1 MRIRSLWVVLGLAL
15 VLPSV
20 ALAQGRAPR
29 EIASPIT
36 DRFAVRGIYYQ
47 PSLTT
52 EARFDSDA
60 GTPGTLFSGEQDLGL
75 DDEANQGRMEL
86 MLRMKDRHR
95 VRIDYLK
102 LDRYGENTLT
112 RPIVYRNTTYATND
126 RVLSDF
132 NVRMLGLTYAFSALR
147 REKFEIGVGLGLH
160 IVEAQA
166 ASEVRARNV
175 NEEGSGVG
183 ILPTLAVDGTW
194 RISSRWALTGR
205 AQYLEVSAADIEGT
219 FADYH
224 VDVQYRWRRNLAIG
238 LGWSKLTL
246 DVDVTSN
253 DLPGLVNIDAAGPEL
268 FFRVSF

>member
-1 MRIRSLWVVLGLAL
+1 MTCQPAPWALCL
-15 VLPSV
+15 VLCVPA
-20 ALAQGRAPR
+20 ALAAPTR
-29 EIASPIT
+29 EAQSIASPIT
-36 DRFAVRGIYYQ
+36 DRFALRGIYFQ

-52 EARFDSDA
+52 EGRFDGDA
-60 GTPGTLFSGEQDLGL
+60 GTPGTPFSGEDDLGL

-86 MLRMKDRHR
+86 MLRMRERHR

-112 RPIVYRNTTYATND
+112 RPIAYRNTTYFTGD

-132 NVRMLGLTYAFSALR
+132 NVRMLGLTYTRSILR
-147 REKFEIGVGLGLH
+147 RERFELGLGLGLH
-160 IVEAQA
+160 LLEAA
-166 ASEVRARNV
+166 ANAEVRARNV
-175 NEEGSGVG
+175 SEEGSGVG
-183 ILPTLAVDGTW
+183 VLPTLAVDGSW

-205 AQYLEVSAADIEGT
+205 AQYLSVSSTDVDGR

-224 VDVQYRWRRNLAIG
+224 VDVQYRWRPNLAVG

-246 DVDVTSN
+246 DVEISDS
-253 DLPGLVNIDAAGPEL
+253 DLPGRVALASAGPEI

>member
-1 MRIRSLWVVLGLAL
+1 MRICSLSGVLGLAL
-15 VLPSV
+15 VLPSI
-20 ALAQGRAPR
+20 ALAQGRPTR
-29 EIASPIT
+29 DIASPIT
-36 DRFAVRGIYYQ
+36 DRFAVRGSYFQ
-47 PSLTT
+47 PALTT
-52 EARFDSDA
+52 DARFDSDA
-60 GTPGTLFSGEQDLGL
+60 GTRGTPFSGEQDLGL
-75 DDEANQGRMEL
+75 DEEANQGRMEL
-86 MLRMKDRHR
+86 MLRLKDKHR

-102 LDRYGENTLT
+102 LDRYGESTLT
-112 RPIVYRNTTYATND
+112 RPIVYRNTTYATGD

-147 REKFEIGVGLGLH
+147 REKFEIGVGIGLH

-175 NEEGSGVG
+175 NEEGSGIG

-224 VDVQYRWRRNLAIG
+224 VDVQYRWRRNLAVG
-238 LGWSKLTL
+238 LGWSNVAL

>member
-1 MRIRSLWVVLGLAL
+1 MRIRSPWALLGLCLAL
-15 VLPSV
+15 PAV
-20 ALAQGRAPR
+20 AVAQTRGPR
-29 EIASPIT
+29 EISSPIT
-36 DRFAVRGIYYQ
+36 DRFAVRGIYFQ
-47 PSLTT
+47 PALTT

-102 LDRYGENTLT
+102 LDRYGESTLS
-112 RPIVYRNTTYATND
+112 RPIVYRNTTYATGD

-132 NVRMLGLTYAFSALR
+132 NVRMLGVTYAFSALR

-160 IVEAQA
+160 IIEAQA
-166 ASEVRARNV
+166 ATEVRVRNV
-175 NEEGSGVG
+175 NEEGSGIGV
-183 ILPTLAVDGTW
+183 LPTLAVDGTW

-205 AQYLEVSAADIEGT
+205 AQFLEVNAADIEGT

-224 VDVQYRWRRNLAIG
+224 VDVQYRWRRNLAVG
-238 LGWSKLTL
+238 LGWSKLNL
-246 DVDVTSN
+246 DVDVTSA
-253 DLPGLVNIDAAGPEL
+253 DLPGLVNIDSTGPEV